1 MLIGPGRIKIGQ
13 HQDNSITVRIFAY
26 DFVHEDEMLDEEI
39 EEKRRLQEQ
48 RNDGVKVFL
57 GNDPSA
63 YDSSEILRGET
74 TRWINGEKVKI
85 DLRHLQ
91 AEYYR
96 RHGSASSLSR

>member
-1 MLIGPGRIKIGQ
+1 
-13 HQDNSITVRIFAY
+13 
-26 DFVHEDEMLDEEI
+26 
-39 EEKRRLQEQ
+39 
-48 RNDGVKVFL
+48 VKVFL

-91 AEYYR
+91 SE
-96 RHGSASSLSR
+96 